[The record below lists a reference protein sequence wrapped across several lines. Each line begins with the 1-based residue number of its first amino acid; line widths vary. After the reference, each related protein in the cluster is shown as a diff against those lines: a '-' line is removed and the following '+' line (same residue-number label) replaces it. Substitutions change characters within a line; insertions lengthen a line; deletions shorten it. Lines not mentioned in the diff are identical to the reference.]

1 MMCLCFLFPVDQSG
15 DQLSEDPGVA
25 LLYVCAPVL
34 PGVSVKFSFPSFEHL
49 FAVFLGVCSF

>member
-1 MMCLCFLFPVDQSG
+1 MMCLCFLFSVDQSG

-34 PGVSVKFSFPSFEHL
+34 PGVSVKF
-49 FAVFLGVCSF
+49 